1 MLDPTLEKGTPA
13 PGMQQVLHQGGEAAK
28 VAHGEA
34 LAGFWPAATGFQTS
48 TANAVREVSSSY
60 NMINMQ
66 VGNAIDLFTQVLK
79 NLDAFETGG
88 AGKPGQAEV

>member
-1 MLDPTLEKGTPA
+1 MLDPTLKQGTPA
-13 PGMQQVLHQGGEAAK
+13 PGMKPVLRPEGEAFQ
-28 VAHGEA
+28 VGRGDA
-34 LAGFWPAATGFQTS
+34 LSGFWPAATGFQTS
-48 TANAVREVSSSY
+48 TMNAVTTVSNSY
-60 NMINMQ
+60 NMINAQ